1 MAQARASGLFSMAET
16 ERSTGLWPAQL
27 LRAAV
32 NQGHEIQSAA
42 PIADDQVQPASLDL
56 RLGEVAY
63 RVRASFLPG
72 PGASVGDK
80 LDRLSMHQMDL
91 TEGAVLEKDCVYIV
105 PLLEHLA
112 LKRRVSAPANPKSLI
127 GGVDVFAR
135 VI

>member
-1 MAQARASGLFSMAET
+1 MTEARASELFPMAET
-16 ERSTGLWPAQL
+16 PASNFFRSTGLWPSQL

-42 PIADDQVQPASLDL
+42 PIGDDQIQPSSLDL

-72 PGASVGDK
+72 PGASVADK

-91 TEGAVLEKDCVYIV
+91 TEGAVIENDCVYIV
-105 PLLEHLA
+105 PN
-112 LKRRVSAPANPKSLI
+112 RKSI
-127 GGVDVFAR
+127 EKGYGVVR
-135 VI
+135 T